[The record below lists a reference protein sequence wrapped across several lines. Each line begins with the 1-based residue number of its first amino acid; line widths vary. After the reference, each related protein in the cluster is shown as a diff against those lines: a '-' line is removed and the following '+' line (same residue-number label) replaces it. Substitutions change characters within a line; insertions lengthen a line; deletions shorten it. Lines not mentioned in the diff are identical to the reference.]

1 MMIVSRKGG
10 ILWDRLLSR
19 NPMFGWLVLLK
30 VFRQGR
36 AIKPWKKEHGLSM
49 YVFFFT
55 SEVAG
60 PCFPLNKTA

>member
-1 MMIVSRKGG
+1 
-10 ILWDRLLSR
+10 
-19 NPMFGWLVLLK
+19 MFGWLVLLK
-30 VFRQGR
+30 VFRQGH